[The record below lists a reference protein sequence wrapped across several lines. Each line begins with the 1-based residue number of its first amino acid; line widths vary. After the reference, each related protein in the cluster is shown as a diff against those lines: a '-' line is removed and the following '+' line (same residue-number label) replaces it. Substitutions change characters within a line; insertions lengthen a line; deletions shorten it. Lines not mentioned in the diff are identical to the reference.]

1 MESGEISVL
10 AADLLLIGHVLF
22 VLFVVLG
29 FALILAGKAL
39 RWSWV
44 RNPWFRV
51 AHLAAIGVVALQS
64 WAGVVCPLTTWEMVL
79 RARAGEGAYEGSFIS
94 HWLEALLY
102 YRAPA
107 WVFTLCYTLFALAVI
122 ACWFWI
128 RPRPFGTRRPPRD
141 AS

>member
-1 MESGEISVL
+1 MDPGIRSVL
-10 AADLLLIGHVLF
+10 AADLLLVGHVLF

-29 FALILAGKAL
+29 FALILAGKAF
-39 RWSWV
+39 RWIWV
-44 RNPWFRV
+44 RNPWYRL

-64 WAGVVCPLTTWEMVL
+64 WAGVVCPLTTWEMAL
-79 RARAGEGAYEGSFIS
+79 RARAGDGTYEGTFIS

-128 RPRPFGTRRPPRD
+128 RPRPFREPRPSQD
-141 AS
+141 S